1 MNDFIRRRVLVASC
15 DLCMFVCELSRKCCF
30 ISLKSI
36 RFFIVGG
43 GGEGE
48 WEEGERGRAIRPEL
62 FILARWLNK
71 ISV

>member
-1 MNDFIRRRVLVASC
+1 
-15 DLCMFVCELSRKCCF
+15 MFVCELSRKCCF